1 MQSKK
6 IHLAVPITGD
16 SVGDMGALSSVLFAR
31 DELIR
36 QGYLVKVLC
45 FAGHDELINDV
56 AKYKPGFAV
65 VVEGHSG
72 KVDLEVYHQVLPD
85 WDRYKGSYMAA
96 LGVIHHSTR
105 FRKLH
110 NRYVQAGYTMQ
121 WMQNINA
128 PAVYVRLGIDTL
140 NMDEMYAQGRALS
153 LSIRERGKQIPFSDQ
168 ING

>member
-1 MQSKK
+1 MQNKK
-6 IHLAVPITGD
+6 IHLAVPTTGD

-31 DELIR
+31 EELIK
-36 QGYLVKVLC
+36 QGYLVKVQC
-45 FAGHDELINDV
+45 FAAHEELLADV
-56 AKYKPGFAV
+56 AKHRPGFAV

-85 WDRYKGSYMAA
+85 WDRYKQSYMAA

-121 WMQNINA
+121 WMQELNA
-128 PAVYVRLGIDTL
+128 PAVYVRLGVGDKIDM
-140 NMDEMYAQGRALS
+140 NEMYMQGRAILCS
-153 LSIRERGKQIPFSDQ
+153 VQNQAVPDI
-168 ING
+168 

>member
-6 IHLAVPITGD
+6 IHLAVPTTGD

-31 DELIR
+31 EELVK

-45 FAGHDELINDV
+45 FTAHEELIADV

-65 VVEGHSG
+65 VVEGHSA

-105 FRKLH
+105 LRKLH

-128 PAVYVRLGIDTL
+128 PAVYVRLGVDVL
-140 NMDEMYAQGRALS
+140 NMDEMYMQGRA
-153 LSIRERGKQIPFSDQ
+153 IAMGIVQ
-168 ING
+168 

>member
-1 MQSKK
+1 MQNKK
-6 IHLAVPITGD
+6 IYLAVPTTGD

-45 FAGHDELINDV
+45 FSNYQELIADV
-56 AKYKPGFAV
+56 VKYKPGFAV
-65 VVEGHSG
+65 IVEGHSG

-85 WDRYKGSYMAA
+85 WDRYKQSYMAA
-96 LGVIHHSTR
+96 LGVIHHSIR

-121 WMQNINA
+121 WMQELNA
-128 PAVYVRLGIDTL
+128 PAVYVRLGVGDKID
-140 NMDEMYAQGRALS
+140 MDEMRAQGRA
-153 LSIRERGKQIPFSDQ
+153 ICYAVPDI
-168 ING
+168 

>member
-6 IHLAVPITGD
+6 IHLAVPTTGD

-36 QGYLVKVLC
+36 QGYLVKVMC
-45 FAGHDELINDV
+45 FSDYQELIADV
-56 AKYKPGFAV
+56 VKYKPGFAV

-128 PAVYVRLGIDTL
+128 PAVYVRLGIDAL
-140 NMDEMYAQGRALS
+140 NMDEMRAQGRAICCAILD
-153 LSIRERGKQIPFSDQ
+153 I
-168 ING
+168 

>member
-31 DELIR
+31 EELIK

-56 AKYKPGFAV
+56 ARYKPRFAV
-65 VVEGHSG
+65 IVEGHGG

-85 WDRYKGSYMAA
+85 WDRYKESYMAA
-96 LGVIHHSTR
+96 LDVIHHSTR
-105 FRKLH
+105 LRKLH

-121 WMQNINA
+121 WMQELNA
-128 PAVYVRLGIDTL
+128 PAVYVRLGIEVL
-140 NMDEMYAQGRALS
+140 NMDEMRAQGRA
-153 LSIRERGKQIPFSDQ
+153 ICCAVPDI
-168 ING
+168 

>member
-6 IHLAVPITGD
+6 IHLAVPTTGD

-31 DELIR
+31 EELIK

-45 FAGHDELINDV
+45 FASHDELIADV
-56 AKYKPGFAV
+56 ARYKPRFAV
-65 VVEGHSG
+65 VVEGHGG

-128 PAVYVRLGIDTL
+128 PAVYVRLGVGDKIDM
-140 NMDEMYAQGRALS
+140 NEMYMQGRAILCS
-153 LSIRERGKQIPFSDQ
+153 VQNQAVTDI
-168 ING
+168 

>member
-1 MQSKK
+1 MQNKK
-6 IHLAVPITGD
+6 IHLAVPTTGD

-31 DELIR
+31 EELIK

>member
-31 DELIR
+31 EKLVK
-36 QGYLVKVLC
+36 QGYLAKVLC
-45 FAGHDELINDV
+45 FSDYEELIADV
-56 AKYKPGFAV
+56 AKYKPRFAV
-65 VVEGHSG
+65 IVEGHSG

-85 WDRYKGSYMAA
+85 WDRYKQSYMAA

-128 PAVYVRLGIDTL
+128 PAVYVRLGIDAL
-140 NMDEMYAQGRALS
+140 NMDEMRAQGRA
-153 LSIRERGKQIPFSDQ
+153 ICCAVPDI
-168 ING
+168 

>member
-6 IHLAVPITGD
+6 IHLAVPTTGD
-16 SVGDMGALSSVLFAR
+16 SVGDMGALSSVLFTR
-31 DELIR
+31 EELIK
-36 QGYLVKVLC
+36 QGYLVKVQC
-45 FAGHDELINDV
+45 FSDYEELMANV
-56 AKYKPGFAV
+56 AKHKPRFAV

-85 WDRYKGSYMAA
+85 WDRYKLSYMAA

-128 PAVYVRLGIDTL
+128 PAVYVRLGIDAL
-140 NMDEMYAQGRALS
+140 NMDEMRAQGRA
-153 LSIRERGKQIPFSDQ
+153 ICCAVPDI
-168 ING
+168 

>member
-6 IHLAVPITGD
+6 IHLAVPTTGD

-128 PAVYVRLGIDTL
+128 PAVYVRLGIDAL
-140 NMDEMYAQGRALS
+140 NMDEMYMQGRAIAMCL
-153 LSIRERGKQIPFSDQ
+153 RTE
-168 ING
+168 N

>member
-6 IHLAVPITGD
+6 IHLAVPTTGD

-31 DELIR
+31 EELIK

-45 FAGHDELINDV
+45 FGDYQELIADV
-56 AKYKPGFAV
+56 ARYKPGFAV
-65 VVEGHSG
+65 IVEGHSG

-128 PAVYVRLGIDTL
+128 PAVYVRLGIDVL
-140 NMDEMYAQGRALS
+140 NMDEMYAQGRAIS
-153 LSIRERGKQIPFSDQ
+153 MGIM
-168 ING
+168 

>member
-31 DELIR
+31 EELIK

-65 VVEGHSG
+65 VVEGHSA

-85 WDRYKGSYMAA
+85 WDRYKQSYMAA

-128 PAVYVRLGIDTL
+128 PAVYVRLGVDVL
-140 NMDEMYAQGRALS
+140 NMDEMFAQGRAIS
-153 LSIRERGKQIPFSDQ
+153 MGIM
-168 ING
+168 

>member
-6 IHLAVPITGD
+6 IHLAVPTTGD

-56 AKYKPGFAV
+56 AKYKPRFAV
-65 VVEGHSG
+65 IVEGHGG

-85 WDRYKGSYMAA
+85 WDRYKQSYMAA

-128 PAVYVRLGIDTL
+128 PAVYVRLGIDAL
-140 NMDEMYAQGRALS
+140 NMDEMFAQGRAIS
-153 LSIRERGKQIPFSDQ
+153 MGIM
-168 ING
+168 

>member
-1 MQSKK
+1 MNYDMQSKK

-31 DELIR
+31 EELIK

-45 FAGHDELINDV
+45 FAAHKELIADV
-56 AKYKPGFAV
+56 AKYKPRFAV
-65 VVEGHSG
+65 IVEGHSG

-85 WDRYKGSYMAA
+85 WDRYKQSYMAA

-128 PAVYVRLGIDTL
+128 PAVYVRLGIDAL
-140 NMDEMYAQGRALS
+140 NMDEMYMQGRAIALG
-153 LSIRERGKQIPFSDQ
+153 IV
-168 ING
+168 

>member
-6 IHLAVPITGD
+6 IHLAVPTTGD

-31 DELIR
+31 EELIK

-45 FAGHDELINDV
+45 FASHDELINDV

-110 NRYVQAGYTMQ
+110 NRYVHAGYTMQ
-121 WMQNINA
+121 WMQELNA
-128 PAVYVRLGIDTL
+128 PAVYVRLGVGDKIDM
-140 NMDEMYAQGRALS
+140 NEMYMQGRAILCS
-153 LSIRERGKQIPFSDQ
+153 VQNQAVPDI
-168 ING
+168 

>member
-1 MQSKK
+1 MQNKK
-6 IHLAVPITGD
+6 IHLAVPTTGD

-31 DELIR
+31 EELMK
-36 QGYLVKVLC
+36 QGYLVKVQC
-45 FAGHDELINDV
+45 FSDYEELMANV
-56 AKYKPGFAV
+56 AKHKPRFAV
-65 VVEGHSG
+65 VVEGYSG

-85 WDRYKGSYMAA
+85 WDRYKQSYMAA

-128 PAVYVRLGIDTL
+128 PAVYVRLGVGDKIDM
-140 NMDEMYAQGRALS
+140 NEMYMQGRAILCS
-153 LSIRERGKQIPFSDQ
+153 VQNQAVPDI
-168 ING
+168 

>member
-6 IHLAVPITGD
+6 IHLAVPTTGD

>member
-1 MQSKK
+1 MQNKK
-6 IHLAVPITGD
+6 IHLAVPTTGD

-31 DELIR
+31 EELIK
-36 QGYLVKVLC
+36 QGYLVKVMC
-45 FAGHDELINDV
+45 FGDYQELIADV
-56 AKYKPGFAV
+56 AKYRPGFAV

-85 WDRYKGSYMAA
+85 WDRYKQSYMAA

-128 PAVYVRLGIDTL
+128 PAVYVRLGVDVL
-140 NMDEMYAQGRALS
+140 NMDEMFAQGRAIS
-153 LSIRERGKQIPFSDQ
+153 MGIM
-168 ING
+168 

>member
-1 MQSKK
+1 MQNKK
-6 IHLAVPITGD
+6 FHLALPTTGD
-16 SVGDMGALSSVLFAR
+16 SVGDMGALSSVLFTR
-31 DELIR
+31 EELVK

-45 FAGHDELINDV
+45 FAVHEELIADV

-121 WMQNINA
+121 WMQELNA
-128 PAVYVRLGIDTL
+128 PAVYVRLGIDVL
-140 NMDEMYAQGRALS
+140 NMDEMYAQGRAIS
-153 LSIRERGKQIPFSDQ
+153 MGIM
-168 ING
+168 

>member
-1 MQSKK
+1 MQNKK
-6 IHLAVPITGD
+6 IHLAVPTTGD

-31 DELIR
+31 EELVK

-45 FAGHDELINDV
+45 FAVHEELIADV

-65 VVEGHSG
+65 VVEGHGG

-85 WDRYKGSYMAA
+85 WDRYKQSYMAA

-110 NRYVQAGYTMQ
+110 KRYVQAGYTMQ
-121 WMQNINA
+121 WMQELNA
-128 PAVYVRLGIDTL
+128 PAVYVRLGVGDKIDM
-140 NMDEMYAQGRALS
+140 NEMYMQGRAILCS
-153 LSIRERGKQIPFSDQ
+153 VQNQAVPDI
-168 ING
+168 

>member
-6 IHLAVPITGD
+6 IHLAVPTTGD

-31 DELIR
+31 EELIK

-45 FAGHDELINDV
+45 FAGHDELIADV
-56 AKYKPGFAV
+56 ARYKPGFAV
-65 VVEGHSG
+65 VVEGHGG

-105 FRKLH
+105 LRKLH

-128 PAVYVRLGIDTL
+128 PAVYVRLGIDVL
-140 NMDEMYAQGRALS
+140 NMDEMYMQGRA
-153 LSIRERGKQIPFSDQ
+153 IAMGIVQ
-168 ING
+168 

>member
-6 IHLAVPITGD
+6 IHLAVPTTGD

-31 DELIR
+31 EELIK

-45 FAGHDELINDV
+45 FAGHDELIADV
-56 AKYKPGFAV
+56 AKYRPRFAV
-65 VVEGHSG
+65 IVEGHSG

-128 PAVYVRLGIDTL
+128 PAVYVRLGIDAL
-140 NMDEMYAQGRALS
+140 NMDEMYMQGRAILCS
-153 LSIRERGKQIPFSDQ
+153 VQNQAVPDI
-168 ING
+168 

>member
-6 IHLAVPITGD
+6 IHLAVPTTGD

-31 DELIR
+31 EELIKK
-36 QGYLVKVLC
+36 GDLVKVLC
-45 FAGHDELINDV
+45 FAGHDELIADV
-56 AKYKPGFAV
+56 AKYRPRFAV
-65 VVEGHSG
+65 VVEGHGG

-85 WDRYKGSYMAA
+85 WDRYKQSYMAA

-105 FRKLH
+105 LRKLH

-128 PAVYVRLGIDTL
+128 PAVYVRLGIDAL
-140 NMDEMYAQGRALS
+140 NMDEMRAQGRAIS
-153 LSIRERGKQIPFSDQ
+153 MGIM
-168 ING
+168 

>member
-6 IHLAVPITGD
+6 IHLAVPTTGD
-16 SVGDMGALSSVLFAR
+16 SVGDMGALSSVLFTR
-31 DELIR
+31 EELVK

-45 FAGHDELINDV
+45 FAAHEELIADV
-56 AKYKPGFAV
+56 AKYKPRFAV
-65 VVEGHSG
+65 VVEGYSG

-85 WDRYKGSYMAA
+85 WDRYKQSYMAA

-121 WMQNINA
+121 CLAAKAGAQVVIERNIVHGVTSS
-128 PAVYVRLGIDTL
+128 PFFH
-140 NMDEMYAQGRALS
+140 
-153 LSIRERGKQIPFSDQ
+153 SIAFWQRRRKMLPLAAAFLLHC
-168 ING
+168 

>member
-6 IHLAVPITGD
+6 IHLAVPTTGD
-16 SVGDMGALSSVLFAR
+16 SVGDMGAVSIVLFAR
-31 DELIR
+31 EELIK

-56 AKYKPGFAV
+56 AKYKPRFAV
-65 VVEGHSG
+65 IVEGHSG

-128 PAVYVRLGIDTL
+128 PAVYVRLGVGDKIDM
-140 NMDEMYAQGRALS
+140 NEMYMQGRAIAMC
-153 LSIRERGKQIPFSDQ
+153 IRTE
-168 ING
+168 N

>member
-6 IHLAVPITGD
+6 IHLAVPTTGD

-31 DELIR
+31 EELIK

-56 AKYKPGFAV
+56 ARYKPRFAV
-65 VVEGHSG
+65 VVEGHGG

-128 PAVYVRLGIDTL
+128 PAVYVRLGIDAL
-140 NMDEMYAQGRALS
+140 NMDEMYAQGRAIAMCL
-153 LSIRERGKQIPFSDQ
+153 RTE
-168 ING
+168 N

>member
-6 IHLAVPITGD
+6 IHLAVPTTGD
-16 SVGDMGALSSVLFAR
+16 SVGDLGALSSVLFAR
-31 DELIR
+31 EELIK

-45 FAGHDELINDV
+45 FGDYQELIADV
-56 AKYKPGFAV
+56 ARYKPRFEV
-65 VVEGHSG
+65 VVEGHGG

-128 PAVYVRLGIDTL
+128 PAVYVRLGIEVL
-140 NMDEMYAQGRALS
+140 NMDEMRAQGRA
-153 LSIRERGKQIPFSDQ
+153 ICCAVPDI
-168 ING
+168 

>member
-6 IHLAVPITGD
+6 IHLAVPTTGD

-31 DELIR
+31 EELIK

-56 AKYKPGFAV
+56 AKYKPRFAV
-65 VVEGHSG
+65 IVEGHGG

-85 WDRYKGSYMAA
+85 WDRYKQSYMAA

-128 PAVYVRLGIDTL
+128 PAVYVRLGIDAL
-140 NMDEMYAQGRALS
+140 NMDEMRAQGRA
-153 LSIRERGKQIPFSDQ
+153 IAMGIVQ
-168 ING
+168 

>member
-6 IHLAVPITGD
+6 IHLAVPTTGD

-45 FAGHDELINDV
+45 FSDYQELIADV
-56 AKYKPGFAV
+56 VKYKPGFAV
-65 VVEGHSG
+65 IAEGHSG
-72 KVDLEVYHQVLPD
+72 KVDLTVYHQVLPD
-85 WDRYKGSYMAA
+85 WDRYKQSYMAA

-105 FRKLH
+105 LRKLH

-121 WMQNINA
+121 WMQNLQA
-128 PAVYVRLGIDTL
+128 PAVYVRLGVDVL
-140 NMDEMYAQGRALS
+140 NMDEMSAQGRA
-153 LSIRERGKQIPFSDQ
+153 ICCAVPDI
-168 ING
+168 